1 MSNHA
6 AGCLFTD
13 IASFFS
19 DSGYNGFRQEILFHR
34 AHFFRCFLTLLY
46 PFLPL
51 LPYFAALISS
61 AASLFSL
68 RCIYFSLVAI
78 PPLI

>member
-1 MSNHA
+1 MPQGARLLILPGFSLVLLVMVL
-6 AGCLFTD
+6 CRKSYFTAS
-13 IASFFS
+13 ISSAASFAALFS
-19 DSGYNGFRQEILFHR
+19 F
-34 AHFFRCFLTLLY
+34 AA
-46 PFLPL
+46 
-51 LPYFAALISS
+51 YFAALISS